1 LGGFFYGKNGF
12 MVEIYN
18 NGFCNIKIV
27 ILAEQITSI
36 FIAQSQPI
44 GGEFVWFYYTYKQ
57 VGGNYRKP

>member
-1 LGGFFYGKNGF
+1 